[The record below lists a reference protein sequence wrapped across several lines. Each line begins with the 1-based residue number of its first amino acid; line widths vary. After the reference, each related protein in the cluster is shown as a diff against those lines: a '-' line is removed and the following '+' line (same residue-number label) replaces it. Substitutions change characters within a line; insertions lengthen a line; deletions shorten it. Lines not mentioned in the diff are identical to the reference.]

1 MNRRALP
8 ILAAFLCMG
17 FVDGVGAFVGLAQDH
32 FKNLSSL
39 EAMLIPCVGYIAFGF
54 LSVPVGILQDR
65 TGKKT
70 ILLAG
75 LTIALIG
82 TAISWSGLTK
92 YPVFLTTILLMGIG
106 TAVLQV
112 AGNPIMR
119 DVSDPKFYSRNLSIG
134 QCVKAVGSISGSL
147 VPALL
152 AQFSVALAAV
162 GIVKDWQVLFPMYAV
177 AFAITVVWVGL
188 TKIEEH
194 RDAGAKPA
202 SLGSCLA
209 LLGNP
214 YVLTMVLGIFLY
226 VGTEACISANV
237 APYLKDRFSVDL
249 KTWGILGN
257 SLFFVCLLA
266 GRFAGSVVLNWLS
279 AAKFLAFTVLVA
291 IAGLV
296 GLLFA
301 QSTAVGIL
309 CIVLAGLGCANVFP
323 LIFSIAV
330 NHMPQRT
337 NEISGLMITAIV
349 GGALVPLA
357 MGVVADKTGSKTM
370 AFVVP
375 LACALYL
382 LVSAVVAL
390 KTAATETTEAAA

>member
-1 MNRRALP
+1 MNRRAFP

-17 FVDGVGAFVGLAQDH
+17 FVDGVGAFVGLAKEH
-32 FKNLSSL
+32 FHLSTFA
-39 EAMLIPCVGYIAFGF
+39 AMLIPCVGFIAFGF
-54 LSVPVGILQDR
+54 LSVPVGLLQDR
-65 TGKKT
+65 TSKKS
-70 ILLAG
+70 ILLGG
-75 LTIALIG
+75 LILALIG
-82 TAISWSGLTK
+82 TAISWAGLHS
-92 YPVFLTTILLMGIG
+92 YGLFLATVLLMGIG

-119 DVSDPKFYSRNLSIG
+119 DVSDPKMYARNLTIG
-134 QCVKAVGSISGSL
+134 QCIKAVGSISGSL

-152 AQFSVALAAV
+152 AQFAVVLATI
-162 GIVKDWQVLFPMYAV
+162 GIVKDWQVLFPMYTV
-177 AFAITVVWVGL
+177 ALAITVLWVGM

-214 YVLTMVLGIFLY
+214 FVLVMVLGIFLY
-226 VGTEACISANV
+226 VGAEACISANT
-237 APYLKDRFSVDL
+237 PLYLKDRFTVDL
-249 KTWGILGN
+249 TKWGILGN

-266 GRFAGSVVLNWLS
+266 GRFFGSVVLNWIS
-279 AAKFLAFTVLVA
+279 ASKFLILSVLLMIIGVA
-291 IAGLV
+291 

-301 QSTAVGIL
+301 HNVHMGIL

-330 NHMPQRT
+330 NHMPERT

-349 GGALVPLA
+349 GGALLPPVMGKVADVTGNMTLGFLVPL
-357 MGVVADKTGSKTM
+357 V
-370 AFVVP
+370 
-375 LACALYL
+375 CALYL
-382 LVSAVVAL
+382 LFSSVVAIR
-390 KTAATETTEAAA
+390 TAAKAEA